1 MLQEKTFLLQF
12 TQVDQRNIF
21 SSLTLDQHLD
31 SLTKLTF
38 LLTFRLVNQET
49 YWRGL
54 TPIYFDKNKI
64 LEHRQYK
71 THNQSRKIDL
81 LFDLKVSSKD

>member
-54 TPIYFDKNKI
+54 TSILFVLSKI
-64 LEHRQYK
+64 SFSNIDNK

-81 LFDLKVSSKD
+81 LFDYYKKVI

>member
-38 LLTFRLVNQET
+38 LLTFGLVNQET
-49 YWRGL
+49 Y
-54 TPIYFDKNKI
+54 
-64 LEHRQYK
+64 
-71 THNQSRKIDL
+71 
-81 LFDLKVSSKD
+81 